1 MARADKSPNHPPRIA
16 MLAIGNE
23 LLVGST
29 RDINVFELGQRAAQ
43 WGLAFQE
50 ARILRDDK
58 PAIIQ
63 AVRALSAQYDYV
75 VTSGG
80 IGPTHDDITA
90 AAIGEAFAAPLV
102 LNAQSLQTMTCSY
115 ALRGRQI
122 NAAVKKMAFVP
133 QGAILIPNA
142 VSAAPGFRLR
152 NVFVL
157 AGVPKIFAAMLDEMG
172 KELDT
177 GHALH
182 SEMVVVLAGESKIA
196 AKLTELQ
203 QESANLEIGS
213 YPQQDQDG
221 RYFVKVVWRGYDKE
235 EIDTAVTHFKKWL
248 SKVGI
253 AIKDDE

>member
-1 MARADKSPNHPPRIA
+1 MPAAKLQTRPPQIA

-29 RDINVFELGQRAAQ
+29 RDINVLELGRRAVQ

-63 AVRALSAQYDYV
+63 SVRALSTKYDYV

-90 AAIGEAFAAPLV
+90 AAIGEAFAAPLE
-102 LNAQSLQTMTCSY
+102 LNKQALQMMTSSY
-115 ALRGRQI
+115 AARGRQI

-133 QGAILIPNA
+133 RGARLIPNA
-142 VSAAPGFRLR
+142 VSAAPGFRLH

-157 AGVPKIFAAMLDEMG
+157 AGVPKIFAAMLDELG
-172 KELDT
+172 PELDT
-177 GHALH
+177 GHVLH
-182 SEMVVVLAGESKIA
+182 ATTVIVLAGESRIA

-203 QESANLEIGS
+203 QSSANLEIGS
-213 YPQQDQDG
+213 YPQQGPDG
-221 RYFVKVVWRGYDKE
+221 RYFVKVVWRSYDQS
-235 EIDTAVTHFKKWL
+235 EIDTAVTQFKDWL
-248 SKVGI
+248 RDVDI
-253 AIKDDE
+253 LTKDQE